1 MQTRTRPPDEPD
13 ATGDGGII
21 EREVETIR
29 TREHVAG
36 AAVDAIPASETV
48 VSERSVGYFE
58 TQRLSAVGLV
68 ARTAIE
74 ALLGVRFLLHASG
87 ANTSS
92 AFVGFV
98 DDVSWPFAAPFA
110 NVFSNRSLGSG
121 GIEVSTLVAMGV
133 YFLIFR
139 LLGMLVTALA
149 PRLSGVAARRSVTA
163 PWSSTLLSPTPPPP
177 ADDERHQRPRP
188 VAATGV
194 TRRHRRLLRLA
205 RARKVVVPRP

>member
-1 MQTRTRPPDEPD
+1 MQTRTRPADEPD
-13 ATGDGGII
+13 VIGDSGII
-21 EREVETIR
+21 EREVEIVR
-29 TREHVAG
+29 TRQHVAG

-68 ARTAIE
+68 ARWAIE
-74 ALLGVRFLLHASG
+74 ALLGIRFLLHASG

-98 DDVSWPFAAPFA
+98 DDVSWPFAGPFA

-133 YFLIFR
+133 YLLIFR

-149 PRLSGVAARRSVTA
+149 PRLSGARRSVTA
-163 PWSSTLLSPTPPPP
+163 PWSSTPLSATTPPP
-177 ADDERHQRPRP
+177 ADDERHRRPRL

-194 TRRHRRLLRLA
+194 TRRHRRLLRRA
-205 RARKVVVPRP
+205 RAREA